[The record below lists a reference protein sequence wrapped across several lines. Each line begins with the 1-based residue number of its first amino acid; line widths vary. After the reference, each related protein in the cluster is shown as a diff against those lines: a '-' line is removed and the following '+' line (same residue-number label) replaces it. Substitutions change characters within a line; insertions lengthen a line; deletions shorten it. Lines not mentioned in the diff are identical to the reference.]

1 MLEPPELIWFVS
13 MERLQGDKWW
23 NVWYVTNNKMMGCQW
38 SQLSHTTTWWLIP
51 AWHQSRACVTFQA
64 SIVLRGVLDLLFVF
78 IKCVC
83 SLHPRFYF
91 SLRDSSHLRA
101 DTKGNER
108 HVFGQSQQHSNQS
121 WNEIRGARQF
131 QKPTPTKAPMI
142 GKCHPHQGLI
152 YPWPIVW
159 EKPCLD
165 LEQCTLG
172 KMKTMYIIFWH
183 INEIYWSFPIY
194 SCVAIY

>member
-1 MLEPPELIWFVS
+1 MSVKSAESDNNLMIDSCMTSIKSLRNVS
-13 MERLQGDKWW
+13 SFKSYFCGGYWIFCL
-23 NVWYVTNNKMMGCQW
+23 C
-38 SQLSHTTTWWLIP
+38 LS
-51 AWHQSRACVTFQA
+51 S
-64 SIVLRGVLDLLFVF
+64 
-78 IKCVC
+78 VC

-121 WNEIRGARQF
+121 WNEIRGVRQF

-142 GKCHPHQGLI
+142 GKCHRHQGLI

-159 EKPCLD
+159 EKLCLD

-172 KMKTMYIIFWH
+172 KMTMYINVWH